1 MEQVV
6 REILHQLRATWRRRW
21 WILPIAWLVCV
32 PGWAYIHTIP
42 DTYQASSEVY
52 VDTDSVLDPLLSGM
66 AVRPDSEQRMSMM
79 TSTLLSRDNLR
90 EIARAADLDVLLGHD
105 DIDAVVEG
113 LQGIDLHGRDENIYT
128 ISFSHRDPEVAYR
141 VVRETG
147 NLFMERGLGDPRGDL
162 VSSREFIE
170 NQLGRYAEELRAKE
184 AEIEQFR
191 RRHSE
196 VLVAGGDFYSRLE
209 AERESLEEAEIEL
222 EQARS
227 QYEHLVA
234 QLEGDGD
241 QPGLMQPRQ
250 YENPE
255 LDRRIA
261 DLESELDEMRR
272 QYTDAHPDVRHTQRI
287 LDDLREEREEQVAEL
302 SEELL
307 ASPVDRVGLGDPN
320 HPMQMDL
327 AEAESRVA
335 SLETRVEERRARL
348 DELEAMSD
356 EVPQI
361 QSDYS
366 RLQRDYEALQS
377 SYDQLRDR
385 LEQAVLAG
393 EVETGTD
400 SVDFRVLEPPQQPGS
415 PAAPNRP
422 LLASAVLFLGLAAGT
437 GFAFLLAQVRGTVAS
452 PTKLGELTSR
462 PVVGQ
467 VRRVRTPAHRRRRRM
482 EMVVFSSATSALFVA
497 YGVVIGIVFT

>member
-1 MEQVV
+1 MEQIV

-66 AVRPDSEQRMSMM
+66 AVRPDADQRMSMM

-90 EIARAADLDVLLGHD
+90 EIAREADLDVLLGRD
-105 DIDAVVEG
+105 DVDAVVG
-113 LQGIDLHGRDENIYT
+113 SLQGIDLRGRDENIYT

-184 AEIEQFR
+184 EEIEQFR
-191 RRHSE
+191 REHSE

-209 AERESLEEAEIEL
+209 AERESLEEAEFEL
-222 EQARS
+222 EQARGH
-227 QYEHLVA
+227 YENLMA
-234 QLEGDGD
+234 QLEGDGE
-241 QPGLMQPRQ
+241 QPGLAQPPE

-261 DLESELDEMRR
+261 DLESQLDEMRR
-272 QYTDAHPDVRHTQRI
+272 QYTDAHPDVQHTQRI
-287 LDDLREEREEQVAEL
+287 LEDLREEREEQAAEF
-302 SEELL
+302 SDELL
-307 ASPVDRVGLGDPN
+307 ASPVDRVGLGDPD

-327 AEAESRVA
+327 AEAESRMA
-335 SLETRVEERRARL
+335 SLETRVEERQARV

-356 EVPQI
+356 DVPEI
-361 QSDYS
+361 QSDYN
-366 RLQRDYEALQS
+366 RLTRDYEALQS

-393 EVETGTD
+393 EIETGTD

-437 GFAFLLAQVRGTVAS
+437 GFAFLLAQIRGTVAS
-452 PTKLGELTSR
+452 PGKLGELASR

-467 VRRVRTPAHRRRRRM
+467 ISRVRTPAHRRRRRM
-482 EMVVFSSATSALFVA
+482 EMVVFFSATSALFVA
-497 YGVVIGIVFT
+497 YGVVVGIVFT